1 MTSTPYP
8 VQQMKTG
15 TRLILPL
22 TIAVIPWGLLV
33 GAYGVESG
41 LSAVQTQLLSLS
53 VFAGASQLVA
63 IGMLESGAGVAS
75 ILLTTLLITSRHFL
89 YGLALRQDIQHLPAP
104 WRVSLGFLLTDELFI
119 IRHSHEKRFCRW
131 FLIGAGASF
140 YLGWNLATL
149 AGILARQYLPDL
161 PSLGL
166 DFAVVA
172 IFIVLLV
179 PILKHRAAWVCVTA
193 SAITA
198 VVTHLLQLPGGL
210 LVAMLT
216 GMTCG
221 YIASNKDGMQHD

>member
-1 MTSTPYP
+1 MTNTQYP
-8 VQQMKTG
+8 IQQMKTG

-63 IGMLESGAGVAS
+63 IGMLESCAGVAS

-89 YGLALRQDIQHLPAP
+89 SGLALRQDIQHLPAP

-119 IRHSHEKRFCRW
+119 IRHRHEKRFCRW

-149 AGILARQYLPDL
+149 AGILAGQYLPDL
-161 PSLGL
+161 SSLGL

-210 LVAMLT
+210 LVAM
-216 GMTCG
+216 
-221 YIASNKDGMQHD
+221 

>member
-1 MTSTPYP
+1 MTNTQYP
-8 VQQMKTG
+8 VRQMKTG

-22 TIAVIPWGLLV
+22 TIAVIPWGILV

-41 LSAVQTQLLSLS
+41 LSAVHTQLLSLS
-53 VFAGASQLVA
+53 VFAGASQLVV
-63 IGMLESGAGVAS
+63 IGMLESGAGVTS
-75 ILLTTLLITSRHFL
+75 ILLSSLLITSRHFL

-119 IRHSHEKRFCRW
+119 IRHRHEKRFCRW

-149 AGILARQYLPDL
+149 AGILAGQYLPDL
-161 PSLGL
+161 SSLGL

-221 YIASNKDGMQHD
+221 YIASNKHGMQHD